1 MLQEELAAARLLP
14 GRLAG
19 AEHHVLVN
27 PDCPGALAHGVLPC
41 LRPAERQGRQ
51 GPVRVDRAACLVHM
65 AVGREPRVPA
75 QRGVGFPDGG
85 VALVAAVMML
95 ELPPVSWTRTR

>member
-1 MLQEELAAARLLP
+1 
-14 GRLAG
+14 
-19 AEHHVLVN
+19 
-27 PDCPGALAHGVLPC
+27 
-41 LRPAERQGRQ
+41 
-51 GPVRVDRAACLVHM
+51 M